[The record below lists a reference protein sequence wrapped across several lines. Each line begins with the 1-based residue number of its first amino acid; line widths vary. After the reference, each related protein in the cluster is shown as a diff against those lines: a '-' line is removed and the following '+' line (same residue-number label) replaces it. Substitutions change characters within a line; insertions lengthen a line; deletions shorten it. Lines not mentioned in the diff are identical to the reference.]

1 MEGLPRHTPTV
12 RLGELV
18 ERVVS
23 SAHDDLVKLASS
35 APGRA
40 EVDRKRELA
49 RYLHTLRQ
57 RLTRLAVLAEW
68 APVQRR
74 ARISILCGDMLGQ
87 LEQHDRAFAD
97 AADRLFGL
105 HQQMAWARAP
115 LFDLPGALDVLCN
128 GEYSALPRAIAEV
141 AQKPARSADDP
152 ETELERSDR
161 LNLQARVER
170 EMRSKLLDEK
180 RSGSLPEGVKIWS
193 IKDGVA
199 VVGVPGEYRATLA
212 LGGPPPLPPPPPP
225 PNPGEAPPEP
235 AALAP
240 PPPLGGWLVKKIEM
254 LAGARDLEDD
264 ATAEPRAFT
273 LTKLEDRVLGERAT
287 ARMAGMSPPPP
298 APPELVENGAEGIAG
313 LHRVGRDAA
322 LRLVAATIAEQTKRV
337 ALRGGAWHGG
347 AVRVEPIKASD
358 ATAEKI
364 PDAAEKIPA
373 EKKHGKG
380 EGIRVWFW
388 LPGARQSVGAAGTR
402 LAGVDVGSVEVST
415 AAAANDAVV
424 AAGTVPRIELVYQKG
439 VDAVDGRIVA
449 RALVPEEK
457 ELFGF
462 SSSSEDATPRRESGE
477 APTPPACAG
486 RESAVRHVLGRR
498 ARGSG
503 GRRARR
509 VAAPAADDARGD

>member
-1 MEGLPRHTPTV
+1 
-12 RLGELV
+12 
-18 ERVVS
+18 
-23 SAHDDLVKLASS
+23 
-35 APGRA
+35 
-40 EVDRKRELA
+40 
-49 RYLHTLRQ
+49 
-57 RLTRLAVLAEW
+57 
-68 APVQRR
+68 
-74 ARISILCGDMLGQ
+74 
-87 LEQHDRAFAD
+87 
-97 AADRLFGL
+97 
-105 HQQMAWARAP
+105 
-115 LFDLPGALDVLCN
+115 
-128 GEYSALPRAIAEV
+128 
-141 AQKPARSADDP
+141 
-152 ETELERSDR
+152 
-161 LNLQARVER
+161 
-170 EMRSKLLDEK
+170 
-180 RSGSLPEGVKIWS
+180 
-193 IKDGVA
+193 
-199 VVGVPGEYRATLA
+199 
-212 LGGPPPLPPPPPP
+212 
-225 PNPGEAPPEP
+225 
-235 AALAP
+235 
-240 PPPLGGWLVKKIEM
+240 
-254 LAGARDLEDD
+254 
-264 ATAEPRAFT
+264 
-273 LTKLEDRVLGERAT
+273 
-287 ARMAGMSPPPP
+287 MSPPPP

-449 RALVPEEK
+449 RARAGRKGALRLFVVERRRHTEK
-457 ELFGF
+457 RKRG
-462 SSSSEDATPRRESGE
+462 SADAARVCR
-477 APTPPACAG
+477 